1 MKVEKSEIVDTP
13 QLFFFREKKTE
24 AIMSMPTTTIS
35 NEQNLIANREE
46 MKGGEQA
53 QSVQGK
59 SKCSLTLK
67 MLATR

>member
-1 MKVEKSEIVDTP
+1 
-13 QLFFFREKKTE
+13 
-24 AIMSMPTTTIS
+24 MSMPTTTIS

>member
-1 MKVEKSEIVDTP
+1 
-13 QLFFFREKKTE
+13 
-24 AIMSMPTTTIS
+24 MSMPTTTIS
-35 NEQNLIANREE
+35 NEQNLIAKREE

-59 SKCSLTLK
+59 PKCSLTLK